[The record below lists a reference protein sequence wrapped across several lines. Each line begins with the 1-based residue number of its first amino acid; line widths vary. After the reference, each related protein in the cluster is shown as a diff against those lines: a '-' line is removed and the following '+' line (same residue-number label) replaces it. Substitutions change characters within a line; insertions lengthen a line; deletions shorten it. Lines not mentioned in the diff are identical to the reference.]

1 MQLASLSRRSRRV
14 FFRIK
19 THRTCEAAG
28 RDRIKAGGWLIL
40 AIAAGFGFAAQDSA
54 AEAPQSASVPGCA
67 LVPRDQ
73 APAGHPVA
81 GYILGPG
88 DQISIQVLHVE
99 EINDKPVP
107 IDMSGE
113 IRVPVVGRI
122 QVAGLTTAQLE
133 AEIAKRLTSYLLH
146 PDVSV
151 KITEFRSQPVSVLG
165 AVKSPGVQQVQ
176 GGKTLFEML
185 SLAGG
190 LDTNAGSLLR
200 LTRRLEWGRI
210 PLANATDDQT
220 GQFSVA
226 EVSVKSI
233 FDAKNP
239 AENILVRPYDVI
251 TVPRADTIYVIGEVQ
266 KSGGFVVNDMTE
278 VTVLQALSMAG
289 GLDKTAKPQN
299 AKIMRRVQGAA
310 SRTEIAVNLK
320 KILEGKGEDISMKPE
335 DILFIPTSASKKA
348 GIRAL
353 EAALQAGTGVA
364 IWRIP

>member
-1 MQLASLSRRSRRV
+1 MQLSSSSRHSRRLFSRTKTYRTSREAV
-14 FFRIK
+14 RNRI
-19 THRTCEAAG
+19 E
-28 RDRIKAGGWLIL
+28 IGGWLIL
-40 AIAAGFGFAAQDSA
+40 AIAAGFGFAAQGSA
-54 AEAPQSASVPGCA
+54 AEPPQSSSAPEPA
-67 LVPRDQ
+67 LVPRNH
-73 APAGHPVA
+73 APVGHAVA

-88 DQISIQVLHVE
+88 DQISIQALHVE
-99 EINDKPVP
+99 EITDKPVP

-122 QVAGLTTAQLE
+122 QVAGLTTAQVE
-133 AEIAKRLTSYLLH
+133 VEIAKRLKSYLLH

-151 KITEFRSQPVSVLG
+151 SIAEFRSQPVSVLG
-165 AVKSPGVQQVQ
+165 AVKTPGVQQVQ

-190 LDTNAGSLLR
+190 LDTNAGSVLR

-226 EVSVKSI
+226 EVSLKSI
-233 FDAKNP
+233 FDAQNP

-251 TVPRADTIYVIGEVQ
+251 TVPRADTIYVIGEVL
-266 KSGGFVVNDMTE
+266 KSGGFVVSDMTE

-289 GLDKTAKPQN
+289 GLDKTAKPQE
-299 AKIMRRVQGAA
+299 AKIMRRVQGK

-320 KILEGKGEDISMKPE
+320 KILEGKAEDISMKPE
-335 DILFIPTSASKKA
+335 DILFVPTSTSKKA

>member
-1 MQLASLSRRSRRV
+1 M
-14 FFRIK
+14 
-19 THRTCEAAG
+19 
-28 RDRIKAGGWLIL
+28 RDRIKIDGWLIL
-40 AIAAGFGFAAQDSA
+40 AIAAGLGFAAQGSA
-54 AEAPQSASVPGCA
+54 AEPPQSSSVTESGP
-67 LVPRDQ
+67 VPRDH
-73 APAGHPVA
+73 ASAGHAGA

-88 DQISIQVLHVE
+88 DQISLQVLHVE

-122 QVAGLTTAQLE
+122 QVAGLTTAQVE
-133 AEIAKRLTSYLLH
+133 AEIAKRLKSYLLH

-151 KITEFRSQPVSVLG
+151 SITEFRSQPVSVLG
-165 AVKSPGVQQVQ
+165 AVKTPGVQQVQ

-190 LDTNAGSLLR
+190 LDANAGSLLR

-266 KSGGFVVNDMTE
+266 KSGGFVVNDMAE
-278 VTVLQALSMAG
+278 VTVLQAALHGWRLRPCREAPGFEDPASYAG
-289 GLDKTAKPQN
+289 RLVENRNRGESQ
-299 AKIMRRVQGAA
+299 
-310 SRTEIAVNLK
+310 
-320 KILEGKGEDISMKPE
+320 KILEGKAEDISMKPE
-335 DILFIPTSASKKA
+335 DILFVPTSASKKA

-353 EAALQAGTGVA
+353 EAALQAGTGIA
-364 IWRIP
+364 MWRIP

>member
-1 MQLASLSRRSRRV
+1 MRLASVSRRSPRV
-14 FFRIK
+14 SFRTK
-19 THRTCEAAG
+19 THRTSQAAV
-28 RDRIKAGGWLIL
+28 RDRIKIDGWLIL
-40 AIAAGFGFAAQDSA
+40 AIAAGLGFAAQGSA
-54 AEAPQSASVPGCA
+54 AEPPQSSSVTESGP
-67 LVPRDQ
+67 VPRDH
-73 APAGHPVA
+73 ASAGHAGA

-88 DQISIQVLHVE
+88 DQISLQVLHVE

-122 QVAGLTTAQLE
+122 QVAGLTTAQVE
-133 AEIAKRLTSYLLH
+133 AEIAKRLKSYLLH

-151 KITEFRSQPVSVLG
+151 SITEFRSQPVSVLG
-165 AVKSPGVQQVQ
+165 AVKTPGVQQVQ

-289 GLDKTAKPQN
+289 GLDKTAKPQE

-320 KILEGKGEDISMKPE
+320 KILEGKAEDISMKPE
-335 DILFIPTSASKKA
+335 DILFVPTSASKKA

>member
-1 MQLASLSRRSRRV
+1 MQLTSLSHSSRRV
-14 FFRIK
+14 FIRAK
-19 THRTCEAAG
+19 TRWTSRAVVLAVAAG
-28 RDRIKAGGWLIL
+28 LCLAGPG
-40 AIAAGFGFAAQDSA
+40 AA
-54 AEAPQSASVPGCA
+54 AEPPQSSAVPEPA
-67 LVPRDQ
+67 LIQRDH
-73 APAGHPVA
+73 APVGGAVA

-113 IRVPVVGRI
+113 IRVPVAGRI
-122 QVAGLTTAQLE
+122 QVAGLTTAQVE
-133 AEIAKRLTSYLLH
+133 TEIAKRLTSYLLH

-151 KITEFRSQPVSVLG
+151 KISEFRSQPVSVLG
-165 AVKSPGVQQVQ
+165 AVKTPGVQQVQ

-190 LDTNAGSLLR
+190 LDTNSGSTLR

-220 GQFSVA
+220 GQYSVA
-226 EVSVKSI
+226 EVSLKSI
-233 FDAKNP
+233 FDAQNP

-266 KSGGFVVNDMTE
+266 KSGGFVVNDMAE

-289 GLDKTAKPQN
+289 GFDKTAKPQE
-299 AKIMRRVQGAA
+299 AKIMRRVQGK

-320 KILEGKGEDISMKPE
+320 KILEGKAEDISMKPE